1 MSELIWKGDEVLKTI
16 KENGAKI
23 ISEFALTVEG
33 EAKKELKK
41 SAKAEGVWVKGGGR
55 GVRTGTL
62 RRSIHTALPGYDW
75 GGDDVAPSAGSPER
89 GNSAVMPEAGDQ
101 ITVEVGSGLV
111 YAMAVH
117 QGHHNFTGYHYLT
130 NGLKKAQGKL
140 PSIIARHQVKR

>member
-1 MSELIWKGDEVLKTI
+1 MSSLNWKGDEVLKTTQ
-16 KENGAKI
+16 ENAAKI

-41 SAKAEGVWVKGGGR
+41 SAKENGVWVKGGGR

-75 GGDDVAPSAGSPER
+75 GGDDVEPSGGSPER
-89 GNSAVMPEAGDQ
+89 GNNAVVPETGNQ
-101 ITVEVGSGLV
+101 LTVEVGSGLV

-117 QGHHNFTGYHYLT
+117 QGHHNFIGYHYLT

-140 PSIIARHQVKR
+140 ASIIARHQVKR

>member
-1 MSELIWKGDEVLKTI
+1 MSSLNWKGDEVLKTTQ
-16 KENGAKI
+16 ENGAAI

-33 EAKKELKK
+33 EAKKELRKGH
-41 SAKAEGVWVKGGGR
+41 GVE
-55 GVRTGTL
+55 TGTL

-75 GGDDVAPSAGSPER
+75 GGDDVEPSAGAIER
-89 GNSAVMPEAGDQ
+89 GGEAAMPEAGNQ
-101 ITVEVGSGLV
+101 LTVEVGSGLV

>member
-1 MSELIWKGDEVLKTI
+1 MSSLNWKGDEVLKTT

-33 EAKKELKK
+33 ESKKELRKRH
-41 SAKAEGVWVKGGGR
+41 GVL
-55 GVRTGTL
+55 TGTL

-75 GGDDVAPSAGSPER
+75 GGDDVEPSPGAIER
-89 GNSAVMPEAGDQ
+89 GGEAVIPEAADQ
-101 ITVEVGSGLV
+101 ITVEVGSGLI

-140 PSIIARHQVKR
+140 SSIIARHQVKR

>member
-1 MSELIWKGDEVLKTI
+1 MSSLNWRGDEVLKTTQ
-16 KENGAKI
+16 ENAAKI

-33 EAKKELKK
+33 EAKKELRKGH
-41 SAKAEGVWVKGGGR
+41 GVE
-55 GVRTGTL
+55 TGTL

-75 GGDDVAPSAGSPER
+75 GGDDVEPSAGAIER
-89 GNSAVMPEAGDQ
+89 GGEAAMPEAGNQ
-101 ITVEVGSGLV
+101 LTVEVGSGLV

>member
-1 MSELIWKGDEVLKTI
+1 MSELIWKGDEVLRTTQ
-16 KENGAKI
+16 ENAAKI

-33 EAKKELKK
+33 KAKKELRKGH
-41 SAKAEGVWVKGGGR
+41 GVL
-55 GVRTGTL
+55 TGTL

-75 GGDDVAPSAGSPER
+75 GGDDVEPSAGAIER
-89 GNSAVMPEAGDQ
+89 GGEAVMPEAGNQ

-130 NGLKKAQGKL
+130 NGLKKAEGKL
-140 PSIIARHQVKR
+140 PSIIARHQVKP

>member
-1 MSELIWKGDEVLKTI
+1 MAELIWKGDEVLKTTQ
-16 KENGAKI
+16 ENAAKI

-33 EAKKELKK
+33 EAKKELRKGH
-41 SAKAEGVWVKGGGR
+41 GVE
-55 GVRTGTL
+55 TGTL

-75 GGDDVAPSAGSPER
+75 GGDDVEPSAGAIER
-89 GNSAVMPEAGDQ
+89 GGEAAMPEMADQ
-101 ITVEVGSGLV
+101 LTVEVGSGLV